1 MKVIVKDLTYRE
13 YIQED
18 INNSSPNCIKDIDF
32 EWNEDSH
39 KMHELYQDIVNH
51 QIVLSYQRI
60 DCNEAYAYFFFN
72 KIIAPAGNSVYV
84 LEKIFLDKRLS
95 EDNIRCFVHRILSV
109 LVNEK
114 YQDGDR
120 LKVSKNYLPYYQ
132 PHIDNTKKR
141 VGDLIVREFITSQ
154 TGIIQIPDDFME
166 KLKSMKK

>member
-1 MKVIVKDLTYRE
+1 MQVIIKDLTYRE
-13 YIQED
+13 YTQED
-18 INNSSPNCIKDIDF
+18 INISTPNCIKDVDF

-39 KMHELYQDIVNH
+39 KIHEFHDDIQKYH
-51 QIVLSYQRI
+51 IVFNYQRL
-60 DCNEAYAYFFFN
+60 DAKEVYAYFFFN

-120 LKVSKNYLPYYQ
+120 LKVSKKYLPYYQ